1 VVKPVPKKADYVP
14 AKGDVVWLDFD
25 PQRGR
30 EIKKTRPALVLSSQ
44 KYNEKTSLALFVP
57 ITSFIKGYPFELDI
71 DTKDVQGVVLCDQVR
86 SLDWQDRRAKF
97 ITKAPAD
104 VVTAALSK
112 LNLILN

>member
-1 VVKPVPKKADYVP
+1 MSKKAFYVP

-44 KYNEKTSLALFVP
+44 KYNEKTSLGLFVP
-57 ITSFIKGYPFELDI
+57 ITSSIKGYPFELAI
-71 DTKDVQGVVLCDQVR
+71 DTKDVKGAILCDQVR
-86 SLDWQDRRAKF
+86 SLDWQDRRVKF
-97 ITKAPAD
+97 ITKAPSN
-104 VVTAALSK
+104 VVSTALSK